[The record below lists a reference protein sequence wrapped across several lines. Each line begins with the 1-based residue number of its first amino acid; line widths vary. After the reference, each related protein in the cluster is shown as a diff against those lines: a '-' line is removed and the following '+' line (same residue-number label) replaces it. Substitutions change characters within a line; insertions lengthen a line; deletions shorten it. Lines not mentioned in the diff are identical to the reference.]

1 MTDVARSSTLPAT
14 EAPTTTG
21 SAATSSATAPASTG
35 SASATSATASASTGS
50 AAATSAT
57 TTQPTGTTDPAATGD
72 AGRVRDVVGVGFGP
86 GNLGLAVALEEENPG
101 LDALFLESRDHFAW
115 HPGMLLP
122 GANMQISFLKD
133 LATVRNPRSR
143 YTFTNYLRERGRLVD
158 FINRQTFTPERVE
171 FTDYLAWVAET
182 VEADIR
188 YGAQVVAVEE
198 IDAADR
204 AGDGAADGANG
215 GPDAGD
221 RAGDGARADGARF
234 LVRAEVDGRTVEI
247 PTRSVVVA
255 RGLRPRM
262 PAWATDPEIAATGR
276 VVHNIDIVPRL
287 DQLDGTVGR
296 ATGRGWD
303 GTGVRALVVGGG
315 QSAAEVVRH
324 LHDGGATVTCT
335 FNGFGFVPADDS
347 PYANRV
353 FDPSAVDDFFTAP
366 DDVRGELMIRH
377 RYTNYACVESELV
390 TELYEREYREQI
402 TGDRRLDLRRT
413 TVVDG
418 VRALPDGRVEVG
430 LRDRIT
436 GERTAEAYDIVVCAT
451 GFVSR
456 GLTGLTGAGAFGGSG
471 VSGVSGEVDDDRSAV
486 RGVTRDYHVVGGD
499 GPVPGLFVQGA
510 TEATHGLGST
520 LLSNIA
526 TRSGELVEAL
536 RADLDVAGSAGDPRV
551 GAGAEAGA
559 GADRFAGAAT
569 E

>member
-21 SAATSSATAPASTG
+21 SASATSATAPASTG
-35 SASATSATASASTGS
+35 SAS
-50 AAATSAT
+50 ATSAT

-182 VEADIR
+182 VEADVR

-198 IDAADR
+198 IDAADGAGDR
-204 AGDGAADGANG
+204 AGDPATG
-215 GPDAGD
+215 GPDA
-221 RAGDGARADGARF
+221 AGDGARADGARF

-436 GERTAEAYDIVVCAT
+436 GERTADAYDIVVCAT

>member
-1 MTDVARSSTLPAT
+1 
-14 EAPTTTG
+14 
-21 SAATSSATAPASTG
+21 
-35 SASATSATASASTGS
+35 
-50 AAATSAT
+50 
-57 TTQPTGTTDPAATGD
+57 
-72 AGRVRDVVGVGFGP
+72 
-86 GNLGLAVALEEENPG
+86 
-101 LDALFLESRDHFAW
+101 
-115 HPGMLLP
+115 
-122 GANMQISFLKD
+122 
-133 LATVRNPRSR
+133 
-143 YTFTNYLRERGRLVD
+143 
-158 FINRQTFTPERVE
+158 
-171 FTDYLAWVAET
+171 
-182 VEADIR
+182 
-188 YGAQVVAVEE
+188 
-198 IDAADR
+198 
-204 AGDGAADGANG
+204 
-215 GPDAGD
+215 
-221 RAGDGARADGARF
+221 GDGARADGARF

-262 PAWATDPEIAATGR
+262 PAWATDQEIAATGR

-436 GERTAEAYDIVVCAT
+436 GERTADAYDIVVCAT

-471 VSGVSGEVDDDRSAV
+471 ASGVSGEVDDDRSAV

-536 RADLDVAGSAGDPRV
+536 RADLDVAGSAGDARLGV
-551 GAGAEAGA
+551 GAEAGA

>member
-21 SAATSSATAPASTG
+21 SASATSATAPASTG
-35 SASATSATASASTGS
+35 SASAS
-50 AAATSAT
+50 SAT

-182 VEADIR
+182 VEADVR

-204 AGDGAADGANG
+204 AGDGATG
-215 GPDAGD
+215 GPDA
-221 RAGDGARADGARF
+221 AGDGARADGARF

-436 GERTAEAYDIVVCAT
+436 GERTADAYDIVVCAT

-456 GLTGLTGAGAFGGSG
+456 GLTGLTGAGAFGG
-471 VSGVSGEVDDDRSAV
+471 SGEVDDDRSAV

>member
-21 SAATSSATAPASTG
+21 SASATSATAPASTG
-35 SASATSATASASTGS
+35 SASATSAT
-50 AAATSAT
+50 
-57 TTQPTGTTDPAATGD
+57 TTQPTGTTDPAGTGD

-182 VEADIR
+182 VEADVR

-198 IDAADR
+198 IDAADGAGGR
-204 AGDGAADGANG
+204 AGDGAGDGATG
-215 GPDAGD
+215 GPDA
-221 RAGDGARADGARF
+221 AGDGARADGARF

-262 PAWATDPEIAATGR
+262 PAWATDQEIAATGR

-436 GERTAEAYDIVVCAT
+436 GERTADAYDIVVCAT

-471 VSGVSGEVDDDRSAV
+471 ASGVSGEVDDDRSAV

-536 RADLDVAGSAGDPRV
+536 RADLDVAGSAGDARLGV
-551 GAGAEAGA
+551 GAEAG
-559 GADRFAGAAT
+559 
-569 E
+569 

>member
-1 MTDVARSSTLPAT
+1 M
-14 EAPTTTG
+14 
-21 SAATSSATAPASTG
+21 
-35 SASATSATASASTGS
+35 
-50 AAATSAT
+50 
-57 TTQPTGTTDPAATGD
+57 
-72 AGRVRDVVGVGFGP
+72 
-86 GNLGLAVALEEENPG
+86 AVALEEENPG

>member
-14 EAPTTTG
+14 G
-21 SAATSSATAPASTG
+21 SAATTSAASPASTG
-35 SASATSATASASTGS
+35 SAATTSATSPASTGS
-50 AAATSAT
+50 AATTSAT
-57 TTQPTGTTDPAATGD
+57 TTQPTGTTDPAGTGD

-171 FTDYLAWVAET
+171 FTDYLAWVAAT
-182 VEADIR
+182 VEADVR
-188 YGAQVVAVEE
+188 YGAQVVAVEK
-198 IDAADR
+198 IDTDGADDR
-204 AGDGAADGANG
+204 AAEGAADGA
-215 GPDAGD
+215 
-221 RAGDGARADGARF
+221 RADNARADGARF
-234 LVRAEVDGRTVEI
+234 LVRADIDGRTVEI

-262 PAWATDPEIAATGR
+262 PAWAIDPEIAATGR
-276 VVHNIDIVPRL
+276 VLHNIDIVPRL

-436 GERTAEAYDIVVCAT
+436 GERTADAYDIVVCAT

-456 GLTGLTGAGAFGGSG
+456 GLTGLTGAGASGG
-471 VSGVSGEVDDDRSAV
+471 SGVSGEVDDDRSAV

-536 RADLDVAGSAGDPRV
+536 RADLAAAGVAGDA
-551 GAGAEAGA
+551 GAGAD
-559 GADRFAGAAT
+559 ADRFAGAAT